1 MKFVK
6 KHFVPLPS
14 GDDVVITAFTQPI
27 TIIEKDGSMKY
38 KQYADKFQTKA
49 SIYDIKYY
57 KKRGTK
63 TITLDSNDIREIAK
77 AISVIDIIDEMW
89 SEKELQEY
97 KKNYPYQ

>member
-27 TIIEKDGSMKY
+27 TINEKYGGIKY
-38 KQYADKFQTKA
+38 KQYAGRFQTKTH
-49 SIYDIKYY
+49 ITNIKYY
-57 KKRGTK
+57 NEQGTA
-63 TITLDSNDIREIAK
+63 TIDLDPNVILEIAK